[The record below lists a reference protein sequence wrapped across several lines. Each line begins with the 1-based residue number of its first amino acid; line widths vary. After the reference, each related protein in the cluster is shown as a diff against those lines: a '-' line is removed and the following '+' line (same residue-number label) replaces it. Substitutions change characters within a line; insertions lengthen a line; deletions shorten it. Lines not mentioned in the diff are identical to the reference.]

1 MELERTL
8 ESLLDC
14 KEIKPVNPKGNQLWI
29 FTGRTDAE
37 AEAPVLWPLD
47 GRANSLEK
55 TLILGKTEGNRRRG
69 WQRMR
74 CLDRITNWLD
84 MNLSKLWGRVEDR
97 GARCA
102 AVHEV
107 AELDRTRHL
116 NNHNNL
122 WQRRQEYTMRKKDS
136 SVGGAG
142 NSGKLLLNEWN
153 ENIFYAVQKNK
164 LKIYW
169 RPKCKT
175 RDHKAPRRKHRQK
188 TLWHK

>member
-55 TLILGKTEGNRRRG
+55 TLMLGKTEGNRRRG

-142 NSGKLLLNEWN
+142 NSVKLLLNEWN

-169 RPKCKT
+169 RPKSKT
-175 RDHKAPRRKHRQK
+175 RDHKAARRKHRQK